1 VSTRSTNSAHAYE
14 SIHTDKTYTGNIVD
28 WEILLLKFFA
38 GTLRQQKKLKKEAFL
53 INIKR

>member
-1 VSTRSTNSAHAYE
+1 MSTRSTNSAHAYE